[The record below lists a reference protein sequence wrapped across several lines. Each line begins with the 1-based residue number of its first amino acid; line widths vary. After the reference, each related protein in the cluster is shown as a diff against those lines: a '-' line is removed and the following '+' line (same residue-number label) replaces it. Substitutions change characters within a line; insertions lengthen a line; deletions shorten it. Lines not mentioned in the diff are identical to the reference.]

1 MNGVPEPNTTWLSPT
16 RHRTDMNSTTETAR
30 ERHGFPPRRQNLFRR
45 SITALF
51 GSARGRIVLSGLT
64 AFVLFQAWLTIMA
77 PGKITEGFDSRRS
90 RQNLLVTLSFPPERF
105 HVLFFQRHGRV
116 SGTDGNTIEVRGVPQ
131 TEMTR
136 VARPYWVRR
145 VEPLKD

>member
-1 MNGVPEPNTTWLSPT
+1 
-16 RHRTDMNSTTETAR
+16 
-30 ERHGFPPRRQNLFRR
+30 
-45 SITALF
+45 
-51 GSARGRIVLSGLT
+51 
-64 AFVLFQAWLTIMA
+64 
-77 PGKITEGFDSRRS
+77 
-90 RQNLLVTLSFPPERF
+90 
-105 HVLFFQRHGRV
+105 VLFFQRHGRV

>member
-1 MNGVPEPNTTWLSPT
+1 ML
-16 RHRTDMNSTTETAR
+16 
-30 ERHGFPPRRQNLFRR
+30 L
-45 SITALF
+45 
-51 GSARGRIVLSGLT
+51 GLT

-131 TEMTR
+131 AEMTR